1 MVAHEAYPM
10 PTGFLEDLAA
20 RFEQEG
26 LDSMLGP
33 TGMHCSAARRTG
45 PVLATCLSSIVR
57 LPGEMHVQAP
67 RLTVKL
73 CSSMALILLSRQ
85 RRSQALPW

>member
-33 TGMHCSAARRTG
+33 TGMHCSAVWRTS
-45 PVLATCLSSIVR
+45 PVLAVR
-57 LPGEMHVQAP
+57 PS
-67 RLTVKL
+67 TVV
-73 CSSMALILLSRQ
+73 R
-85 RRSQALPW
+85 PP